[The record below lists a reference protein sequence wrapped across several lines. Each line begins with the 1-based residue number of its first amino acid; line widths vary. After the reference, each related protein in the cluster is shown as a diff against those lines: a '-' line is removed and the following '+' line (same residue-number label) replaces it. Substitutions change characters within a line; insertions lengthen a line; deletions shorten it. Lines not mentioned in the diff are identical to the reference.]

1 MYFTFHKLYEA
12 FETATLPDG
21 WEFKDSGLYFEG
33 VCHYYISRCTTDTT
47 TVDVYKYKEGWFYE
61 NTRPRV
67 AYDYHILSLLWP
79 EEIPEGLYRG
89 FIHPKLW
96 DEFLSATEG
105 KSGQYKRSWMYKKT
119 GVKGTLAKDYNTGEI
134 LPKNMLKTIWL
145 DGVPEFFG
153 DTSFLLDREKY
164 FWDNGRYYTLG
175 DHYYEVAGV
184 KIPFSFL
191 ITYYNYCDE
200 HGIYYGI
207 ECQDCKKKY
216 QIWEYNTRAESILP
230 FKDNGETTPVYMG
243 IELEYEDCKDQ
254 VKNVV
259 DALNGHAIVKR
270 DGTID
275 YGFEICTA
283 PATLAVHK
291 KAFQGFFDKVKL
303 FVKKNCGM
311 HVHVDRRKMGEM
323 QLGKL
328 LAFLYKK
335 ENIPWIEAIAGRAY
349 SKNRY
354 CLAENERKIT
364 DNFHSRHEFY
374 AKRVRGSAGKYE
386 ALNTSPADT
395 IEFRIFSPPKDAK
408 TLYMRLEFVQAL
420 FDWTLPGVCGV
431 REAADIDSFKGFVK
445 KYRKVY
451 PEFYEVVKCA

>member
-1 MYFTFHKLYEA
+1 MYFTFEKPYEA
-12 FETATLPDG
+12 FEAATLPEG
-21 WEFKDSGLYFEG
+21 WEWKDSGLYYEG
-33 VCHYYISRCTTDTT
+33 VCHYYISQYTNELV
-47 TVDVYKYKEGWFYE
+47 TVDVYKHQDGWFYSE
-61 NTRPRV
+61 VRPQV
-67 AYDYHILSLLWP
+67 AYAYHILSLLWP

-96 DEFLSATEG
+96 DEFLSATTG
-105 KSGQYKRSWMYKKT
+105 KTGQYKRSWMYKIT
-119 GVKGTLAKDYNTGEI
+119 GVRGTLAKDYKTGE
-134 LPKNMLKTIWL
+134 LFPKTMLKSVWL
-145 DGVPEFFG
+145 DGGYKYFI
-153 DTSFLLDREKY
+153 DTSFLLDPEEY
-164 FWDNGRYYTLG
+164 FYYGGRYYTLG
-175 DHYYEVAGV
+175 DHYYEVAGR

-191 ITYYNYCDE
+191 VTHYNYCDE
-200 HGIYYGI
+200 HGIYYGT

-216 QIWEYNTRAESILP
+216 QIREYNTRAEAILP
-230 FKDNGETTPVYMG
+230 FKDNGEHSPVYMG
-243 IELEYEDCKDQ
+243 IELEYEDCKSQ
-254 VKNVV
+254 VKAVV
-259 DALNGHAIVKR
+259 DALKDHAIVKR
-270 DGTID
+270 DGSIT

-291 KAFQGFFDKVKL
+291 KAFAGFFDKVKL
-303 FVKKNCGM
+303 FVKQNCGM

-349 SKNRY
+349 SKNNY
-354 CLAENERKIT
+354 CQASKERKVT

-374 AKRVRGSAGKYE
+374 AKRVRDSAGKYE
-386 ALNTSPADT
+386 ALNTSPTDT

-431 REAADIDSFKGFVK
+431 KEAANIESFKGFVK